1 MKAKNAAEA
10 DTLEKIPNIG
20 KSVANDLRGL
30 GILIP
35 DQLKGMNGIELYF
48 KLNEMTGIRHDPC
61 IADTF
66 MAAIDFMNGGKS
78 KPWWQF
84 TAHRK
89 TLLKDFQLVK

>member
-1 MKAKNAAEA
+1 MNSKKAKNAAEA
-10 DTLEKIPNIG
+10 ETLEKIPNIG

-35 DQLKGMNGIELYF
+35 DQLKEMNGIELYF

-66 MAAIDFMNGGKS
+66 MAAIDFMSGGKS
-78 KPWWQF
+78 KSWWQF
-84 TAHRK
+84 TAQRK
-89 TLLKDFQLVK
+89 TLLKDFQ